1 MQPLFL
7 LFADRLY
14 RPGAFWGIN
23 LLFMVN
29 WGSPGKPCICD
40 WLILCHIHPK
50 WHFGGWN
57 IVFRSPVHPKF
68 EFHGYRPRFLF
79 SASPVH
85 SVRSMEKL
93 QNGKNIV
100 RFFHRISFWEHSV
113 KIRFFFNFVAISSL
127 RFGTFLSRAACLR
140 PCRTCFFSVL

>member
-1 MQPLFL
+1 
-7 LFADRLY
+7 
-14 RPGAFWGIN
+14 
-23 LLFMVN
+23 MVN

-57 IVFRSPVHPKF
+57 IVFSSPVHPKF
-68 EFHGYRPRFLF
+68 EFHGYRPCFLF

-85 SVRSMEKL
+85 SVRAMEKL

-113 KIRFFFNFVAISSL
+113 KIRPVF
-127 RFGTFLSRAACLR
+127 
-140 PCRTCFFSVL
+140 